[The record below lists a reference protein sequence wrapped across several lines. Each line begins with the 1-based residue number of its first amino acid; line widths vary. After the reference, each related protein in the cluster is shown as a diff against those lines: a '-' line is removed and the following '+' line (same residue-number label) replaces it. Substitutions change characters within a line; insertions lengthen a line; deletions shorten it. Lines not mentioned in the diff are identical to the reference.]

1 MITIILTSVIIG
13 ALFLGRDD
21 VIRRSRE
28 EYSNYKPEEK
38 MKKVELLEKGSL
50 NLEGESKNIV
60 FLEEEKLLGLLS
72 QYVVPKVLNEVKEEI
87 KKIYR

>member
-72 QYVVPKVLNEVKEEI
+72 QYVGPKVLNEVKEEI